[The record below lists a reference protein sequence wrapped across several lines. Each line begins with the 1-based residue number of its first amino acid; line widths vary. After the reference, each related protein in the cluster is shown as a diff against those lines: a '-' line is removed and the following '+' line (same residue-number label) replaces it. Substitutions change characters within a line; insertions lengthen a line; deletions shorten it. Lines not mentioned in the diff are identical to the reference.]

1 MTEEKRIHLLKSLN
15 QPDVEKKVEAIAK
28 LSGLADPHIFKIL
41 SGYFSEPHPAVREAL
56 FNAFT
61 REKDRWV
68 AEIVADTLYSPQ
80 ISVRSLAMEI
90 LREIGPE
97 SLLPL
102 RRLMKSPKSE
112 LRKIA
117 AELIA
122 DIAHPQS
129 GVYLI
134 HLLDDPD
141 PQVVECAIK
150 GLGKVHE
157 ISAVPLLYEQAQRN
171 LRLQPMI
178 LSSLTKIFLHW
189 ENRII
194 QEEYLA
200 TDPIAVFDFLNTV
213 QENGNASSLNLVLQ
227 WLKNHARE
235 MGDELLKA
243 LAAIFRRYPQAV
255 IPTHYF
261 RILQKIQEEYADK
274 ISLQDYLICLSHL
287 PSSIA
292 LKELLTYF
300 KKDPRSY
307 QIFLYRFVENF
318 PGIYFAQYP
327 EISREINLQILRY
340 LTWKNVRIQEPALLT
355 LYRKIKNREEQD
367 LLLQLAT
374 QNQIPEAK
382 NILLENV
389 SLRNRSRLEKYL
401 EGLLYYRD
409 ASLWNLYLKFLD
421 HSRQEV
427 RNLALKGV
435 LQYPELTVEYIRTR
449 IDRVSESEK
458 LFLFQLGSLLPQ
470 KNWISFL
477 QNWVAKVDEN
487 KLLLLQT
494 FLRENN
500 NHEFIP
506 VIAHLLRTHLQEA
519 DDLFARLQ
527 AEISH
532 LEISSGVQHYL
543 CTIPLEEF
551 YQTMDLL
558 RPYWRKEVENWMAK
572 RQEKEADSFGG
583 IQTRLKF
590 QAAG

>member
-1 MTEEKRIHLLKSLN
+1 MTEEKRIRFLKNLN
-15 QPDVEKKVEAIAK
+15 QADVEKKVEAIDV
-28 LSGLADPHIFKIL
+28 LGELADPHIFKIL

-56 FNAFT
+56 FRAFT
-61 REKDRWV
+61 REKTRQV

-102 RRLMKSPKSE
+102 RRLMKNPKAE
-112 LRKIA
+112 IRKIA

-129 GVYLI
+129 GLYLI

-141 PQVVECAIK
+141 RQVVECAIK
-150 GLGKVHE
+150 GLGKLHE
-157 ISAVPLLYEQAQRN
+157 ISAVPLLHELIQKEVE
-171 LRLQPMI
+171 LQPLI

-200 TDPIAVFDFLNTV
+200 TDPIAAFEFLTTI
-213 QENGNASSLNLVLQ
+213 QENGNSNSLNLLLQ
-227 WLKNHARE
+227 WLRFNARE

-243 LAAIFRRYPQAV
+243 LSSIFRKNPQV
-255 IPTHYF
+255 MLPSYFITTIQKVWKEFSEQIP
-261 RILQKIQEEYADK
+261 LE
-274 ISLQDYLICLSHL
+274 DYLLCLSHL
-287 PSSIA
+287 PSTAA
-292 LKELLTYF
+292 LEKLLEYF
-300 KKDPRSY
+300 QQNTHRF

-318 PGIYFAQYP
+318 PGIYFAKYP
-327 EISREINLQILRY
+327 EIPREINLQVLRY
-340 LTWKNVRIQEPALLT
+340 LTWKNSRIQEPYLLH
-355 LYRKIKNREEQD
+355 LYRKAKNREEQD

-382 NILLENV
+382 KILLENI
-389 SLRNRSRLEKYL
+389 SLKNRSRLEKLL

-409 ASLWNLYLKFLD
+409 DSLWNLYLKFLD
-421 HSRQEV
+421 HSRQTV

-435 LQYPELTVEYIRTR
+435 LQYPQLTVDYLRTK
-449 IDRVSESEK
+449 IDQVSESEK
-458 LFLFQLGSLLPQ
+458 LFLFQLGSLLPL
-470 KNWISFL
+470 KNWVSFL
-477 QNWVAKVDEN
+477 QSWVAKADEQ
-487 KLLLLQT
+487 KLLLLQK

-500 NHEFIP
+500 NQAFIP
-506 VIAHLLRTHLQEA
+506 VVAHLLRTRLQEA
-519 DDLFARLQ
+519 DSLFNALHPEVPQ
-527 AEISH
+527 LNIT
-532 LEISSGVQHYL
+532 SGVQHYL
-543 CTIPLEEF
+543 CRIPLDEF

-558 RPYWRKEVENWMAK
+558 RPYWKREVEEWTEK
-572 RQEKEADSFGG
+572 RQKKEEASFEGYE
-583 IQTRLKF
+583 TRLNF